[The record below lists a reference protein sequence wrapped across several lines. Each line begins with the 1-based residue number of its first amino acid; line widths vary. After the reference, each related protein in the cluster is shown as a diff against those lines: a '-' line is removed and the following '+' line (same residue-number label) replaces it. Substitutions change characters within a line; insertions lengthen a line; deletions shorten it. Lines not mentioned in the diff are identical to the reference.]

1 MGLLMLV
8 GRSLARRQRC
18 QGNPTG
24 RCGRRTC
31 VAAVSEAV
39 TCQVQPT
46 ALGVALTEV
55 SDDLTV
61 YTNASGSIKQ
71 EM

>member
-1 MGLLMLV
+1 M
-8 GRSLARRQRC
+8 SD
-18 QGNPTG
+18 
-24 RCGRRTC
+24 
-31 VAAVSEAV
+31 SV

-46 ALGVALTEV
+46 ALDVALAEV

-61 YTNASGSIKQ
+61 ATNASGLTKQ